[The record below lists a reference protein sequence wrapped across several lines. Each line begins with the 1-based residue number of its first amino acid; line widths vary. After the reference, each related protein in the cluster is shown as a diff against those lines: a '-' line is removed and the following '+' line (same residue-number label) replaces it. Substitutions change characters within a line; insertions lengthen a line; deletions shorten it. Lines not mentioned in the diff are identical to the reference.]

1 MRSQRVGGGG
11 LSWQQVCPRS
21 LHSRCNSAL
30 RFARENPRWGYQRI
44 RGELLGLG
52 CQISA
57 SSISRVL
64 RAHGVDPAPR
74 RASTTWRVFL
84 RRQPPGSW
92 RVTFVCHEREG
103 GLRGS
108 EDRSGAVLH
117 ERWGWAPRSRPAG
130 GGCKPPQAAPV
141 KSRGGE
147 RCGNGAP
154 GARQVR
160 VAKASGSEPL
170 MTCRNS
176 LDDIETGVEKLLRDE
191 PGGSLPTGQ
200 VVSGMKVARAR
211 LRLLCGTW
219 EPVASTRRLVGLAV
233 SREREIPKQQTC
245 KGLRTDAG
253 HRGGPP
259 RSSDDAW

>member
-1 MRSQRVGGGG
+1 MGRPPLPDDLLQLIVR
-11 LSWQQVCPRS
+11 L
-21 LHSRCNSAL
+21 
-30 RFARENPRWGYQRI
+30 ARENHGGATNASRASCCALAFGCRPARSGECCAFTVLTRR
-44 RGELLGLG
+44 RGV
-52 CQISA
+52 S
-57 SSISRVL
+57 
-64 RAHGVDPAPR
+64 R
-74 RASTTWRVFL
+74 RAGGRSCASR
-84 RRQPPGSW
+84 PPGSSPA
-92 RVTFVCHEREG
+92 TSVCHEREG
-103 GLRGS
+103 GLRCS

-141 KSRGGE
+141 KSWGGE

>member
-1 MRSQRVGGGG
+1 MGVGPP
-11 LSWQQVCPRS
+11 WPPC
-21 LHSRCNSAL
+21 
-30 RFARENPRWGYQRI
+30 
-44 RGELLGLG
+44 RGRL
-52 CQISA
+52 QTTA
-57 SSISRVL
+57 S
-64 RAHGVDPAPR
+64 
-74 RASTTWRVFL
+74 
-84 RRQPPGSW
+84 
-92 RVTFVCHEREG
+92 
-103 GLRGS
+103 
-108 EDRSGAVLH
+108 
-117 ERWGWAPRSRPAG
+117 
-130 GGCKPPQAAPV
+130 APV

-147 RCGNGAP
+147 RCGNGAS

-219 EPVASTRRLVGLAV
+219 EPVAWTRRLVGLAV

-245 KGLRTDAG
+245 KGLRTDAVNCPG
-253 HRGGPP
+253 FDGGLNRWVFTRPP
-259 RSSDDAW
+259 W

>member
-1 MRSQRVGGGG
+1 M
-11 LSWQQVCPRS
+11 
-21 LHSRCNSAL
+21 H
-30 RFARENPRWGYQRI
+30 
-44 RGELLGLG
+44 
-52 CQISA
+52 
-57 SSISRVL
+57 
-64 RAHGVDPAPR
+64 PR
-74 RASTTWRVFL
+74 RAAPGRAEL
-84 RRQPPGSW
+84 RPPRSARRCSVTGWTRHRGPRLPPGGRSCAS
-92 RVTFVCHEREG
+92 RPQGSSRAISVCHEREG
-103 GLRGS
+103 GLRCS
-108 EDRSGAVLH
+108 EDCSGAVLH

-211 LRLLCGTW
+211 LRFLCGTW

>member
-1 MRSQRVGGGG
+1 M
-11 LSWQQVCPRS
+11 W
-21 LHSRCNSAL
+21 
-30 RFARENPRWGYQRI
+30 
-44 RGELLGLG
+44 
-52 CQISA
+52 
-57 SSISRVL
+57 
-64 RAHGVDPAPR
+64 R
-74 RASTTWRVFL
+74 RPLW
-84 RRQPPGSW
+84 
-92 RVTFVCHEREG
+92 
-103 GLRGS
+103 
-108 EDRSGAVLH
+108 SGAAQEMGV
-117 ERWGWAPRSRPAG
+117 GPRSRPAG
-130 GGCKPPQAAPV
+130 GGCKPPQAASV

-200 VVSGMKVARAR
+200 AVSGMKVARAR

-219 EPVASTRRLVGLAV
+219 EPVASTRRRVGLAV
-233 SREREIPKQQTC
+233 SRERENPKQQTC

-259 RSSDDAW
+259 RSSDEALVTRVEPRGRVTWVGLVANQRRWWLGGAR

>member
-1 MRSQRVGGGG
+1 
-11 LSWQQVCPRS
+11 
-21 LHSRCNSAL
+21 
-30 RFARENPRWGYQRI
+30 
-44 RGELLGLG
+44 
-52 CQISA
+52 
-57 SSISRVL
+57 
-64 RAHGVDPAPR
+64 
-74 RASTTWRVFL
+74 
-84 RRQPPGSW
+84 
-92 RVTFVCHEREG
+92 
-103 GLRGS
+103 
-108 EDRSGAVLH
+108 
-117 ERWGWAPRSRPAG
+117 
-130 GGCKPPQAAPV
+130 
-141 KSRGGE
+141 
-147 RCGNGAP
+147 
-154 GARQVR
+154 VR